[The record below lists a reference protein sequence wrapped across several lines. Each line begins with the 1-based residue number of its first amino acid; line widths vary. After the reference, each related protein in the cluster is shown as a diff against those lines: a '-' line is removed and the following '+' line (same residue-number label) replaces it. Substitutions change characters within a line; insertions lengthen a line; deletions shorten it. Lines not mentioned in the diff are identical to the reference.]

1 MTGHAPP
8 RAPLATE
15 KHSLASIPVLQH
27 TYAPT
32 SAPASIA
39 LVDKHSYAQSEAIP
53 QQSSRSQ
60 VSSPIVPRIPHPPRA
75 PFPGNRIPHPP
86 SAPYPGTATTP
97 ILYHPETQLTRPANL
112 GVRDSIPERLH
123 QLRREREEIKRSN
136 LRDQQARDRR
146 ESENFDR
153 WCRGESW
160 ATIIAPPPVRSSHSS
175 TSPAP
180 TPIETRLSTE
190 SAPHS
195 TLTPLQTH
203 SRQTAVPH
211 HNPQSFHA
219 HPTPPLHSTHHLTQS
234 QTLDNFRQPRPQS
247 SRPQS
252 SRPQSREAR
261 SPARNESLHNSRP
274 REPERSSLSV
284 TPKVKDTSKR
294 F

>member
-60 VSSPIVPRIPHPPRA
+60 GSSPIMPRIPLSPRG
-75 PFPGNRIPHPP
+75 PFASNRIPHPP
-86 SAPYPGTATTP
+86 IAPYPGMATTP
-97 ILYHPETQLTRPANL
+97 ILLNRPAEPHLSRPANL
-112 GVRDSIPERLH
+112 RVHDSIPERLH
-123 QLRREREEIKRSN
+123 QLRRERDEMQRSN
-136 LRDQQARDRR
+136 LRDQQARERR
-146 ESENFDR
+146 DSENFDR
-153 WCRGESW
+153 FCRGEPW
-160 ATIIAPPPVRSSHSS
+160 ASIIAPPPVRSSHSS

-180 TPIETRLSTE
+180 TRIETRLPTE

-195 TLTPLQTH
+195 TLTPLQAH
-203 SRQTAVPH
+203 SRHTAEPH

-219 HPTPPLHSTHHLTQS
+219 HSTPQLHSTHHITHS
-234 QTLDNFRQPRPQS
+234 QTLHNVRQPRPQS
-247 SRPQS
+247 SHPQA
-252 SRPQSREAR
+252 SRPQSRQAR
-261 SPARNESLHNSRP
+261 SPSWNNETTVSGFFFAVFL
-274 REPERSSLSV
+274 
-284 TPKVKDTSKR
+284 
-294 F
+294 